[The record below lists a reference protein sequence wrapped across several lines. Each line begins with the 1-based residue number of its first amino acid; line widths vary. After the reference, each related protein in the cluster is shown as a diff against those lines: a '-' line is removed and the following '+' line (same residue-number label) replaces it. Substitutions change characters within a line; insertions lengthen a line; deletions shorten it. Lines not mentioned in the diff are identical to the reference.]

1 MKKLVVMILLALV
14 LISSAC
20 AKGDGETVTPS
31 ATVEQSEAPT
41 ATATP
46 TPDFSGTDFS
56 GNWHVSEI
64 IDSNGMAVTDAEKQ
78 NLGAGFILEL
88 LPDSTYFVYNQD
100 GKVLGQGTYSVALN
114 QLILTANSAETAY
127 EIVDAD
133 TLRIIQPDTSI
144 TVMKREVIE
153 AAEGEDQIPEDDT
166 GDTGDTDNAEG
177 DFGDEPT
184 EDTTSPPDPAATDNT
199 EPTATDPA
207 EGTPATTE

>member
-88 LPDSTYFVYNQD
+88 LPDGTYFVYNQD

-144 TVMKREVIE
+144 TIMKREVIE

-177 DFGDEPT
+177 DFGDKPT

>member
-20 AKGDGETVTPS
+20 ANGDGETVTPS

-64 IDSNGMAVTDAEKQ
+64 IDSNGMTVADAEKQ

-88 LPDSTYFVYNQD
+88 LPDGTYFVYNQD

-144 TVMKREVIE
+144 TIMKREVIE
-153 AAEGEDQIPEDDT
+153 TAEGEDQIPEDDT
-166 GDTGDTDNAEG
+166 GNAEG
-177 DFGDEPT
+177 DSGDEPT
-184 EDTTSPPDPAATDNT
+184 EGTTPPPDPAATDNT
-199 EPTATDPA
+199 EPTASAPA

>member
-20 AKGDGETVTPS
+20 ANGDDETVMPS

-56 GNWHVSEI
+56 GSWHVSEI

-88 LPDSTYFVYNQD
+88 LPDGTYFVYNQD

-144 TVMKREVIE
+144 TIMKREVIE
-153 AAEGEDQIPEDDT
+153 AAEGEDQIPED
-166 GDTGDTDNAEG
+166 DTGDTDNAEG

-207 EGTPATTE
+207 EGTPSTTE

>member
-20 AKGDGETVTPS
+20 ANGDGETVTPS
-31 ATVEQSEAPT
+31 AMAGQSEAPT

-64 IDSNGMAVTDAEKQ
+64 IDSNGMTVTDAEKQ

-88 LPDSTYFVYNQD
+88 LPDGTYFVYNQD

-114 QLILTANSAETAY
+114 QLILTANSAETDY

-144 TVMKREVIE
+144 TIMKREVIE
-153 AAEGEDQIPEDDT
+153 AAEGEDQIPEDET
-166 GDTGDTDNAEG
+166 GDAGGDSEE
-177 DFGDEPT
+177 EPT
-184 EDTTSPPDPAATDNT
+184 EGSTPLPDPAATDNT